1 MRVQT
6 RDLAAREEKLEAL
19 QKKLTDSVGALVTGD
34 DWKRALEFAAKFR
47 SRSFNNTML
56 IYVQHY
62 AAFQQGR
69 VPEPMPT
76 YVAGFRQWLSLNR
89 AVMKGQSGYA
99 ILAPVTARFASSN
112 PADPDS
118 WRRLARG
125 EKPGFGEAVRSKLV
139 GLKPA
144 HVWDISQ
151 TDGEPIPETPHPT
164 LAARPGTRGSVG
176 PLGGSDHRARVRV
189 AAGL

>member
-19 QKKLTDSVGALVTGD
+19 QQKFTESVGALVTGD

-47 SRSFNNTML
+47 ARSFGNTML
-56 IYVQHY
+56 IAVQHY

-112 PADPDS
+112 LPTQP
-118 WRRLARG
+118 RG
-125 EKPGFGEAVRSKLV
+125 DASP
-139 GLKPA
+139 
-144 HVWDISQ
+144 
-151 TDGEPIPETPHPT
+151 
-164 LAARPGTRGSVG
+164 AARSPASAKPSGPSLSDSSPHTSGTAYLEYPPQASR
-176 PLGGSDHRARVRV
+176 
-189 AAGL
+189 

>member
-6 RDLAAREEKLEAL
+6 RDLAAREEKLVAL

-69 VPEPMPT
+69 
-76 YVAGFRQWLSLNR
+76 S
-89 AVMKGQSGYA
+89 
-99 ILAPVTARFASSN
+99 
-112 PADPDS
+112 
-118 WRRLARG
+118 LARVI
-125 EKPGFGEAVRSKLV
+125 ALLLSRSAADC
-139 GLKPA
+139 GLK
-144 HVWDISQ
+144 
-151 TDGEPIPETPHPT
+151 
-164 LAARPGTRGSVG
+164 
-176 PLGGSDHRARVRV
+176 
-189 AAGL
+189 

>member
-19 QKKLTDSVGALVTGD
+19 QQKLTESVGALVTGE

-89 AVMKGQSGYA
+89 AVMKGQSR
-99 ILAPVTARFASSN
+99 VR
-112 PADPDS
+112 DP
-118 WRRLARG
+118 RAGHGTVRLV
-125 EKPGFGEAVRSKLV
+125 EPG
-139 GLKPA
+139 
-144 HVWDISQ
+144 
-151 TDGEPIPETPHPT
+151 
-164 LAARPGTRGSVG
+164 RPG
-176 PLGGSDHRARVRV
+176 LV
-189 AAGL
+189 ATSRPW

>member
-1 MRVQT
+1 M
-6 RDLAAREEKLEAL
+6 
-19 QKKLTDSVGALVTGD
+19 GALVTGD
-34 DWKRALEFAAKFR
+34 DWKRALEFAARFR

-76 YVAGFRQWLSLNR
+76 YVAGYRQWLSLNR

-99 ILAPVTARFASSN
+99 ILAPVTARFASAN
-112 PADPDS
+112 PTDPDS

-125 EKPGFGEAVRSKLV
+125 EKPAFGEAVRSRLV

-144 HVWDISQ
+144 HV
-151 TDGEPIPETPHPT
+151 
-164 LAARPGTRGSVG
+164 
-176 PLGGSDHRARVRV
+176 
-189 AAGL
+189 